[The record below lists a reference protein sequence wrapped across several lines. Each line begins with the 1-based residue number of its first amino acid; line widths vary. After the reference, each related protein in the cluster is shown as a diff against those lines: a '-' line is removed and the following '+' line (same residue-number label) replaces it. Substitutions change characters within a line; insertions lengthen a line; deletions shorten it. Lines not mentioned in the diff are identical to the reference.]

1 HLAAQQQGQARAQE
15 WAELLQVCAQ
25 VLDELTATAQTQEA
39 RLLEVQR
46 QRAAL
51 EARERSASAVETL
64 TRAQRQQD
72 RQAAEI
78 QVELRRRQEQ
88 IAQAEDRMAAR
99 HEVAQTRPRSEESS
113 WR

>member
-1 HLAAQQQGQARAQE
+1 MLPVWFATLSVRASRSYRLPVEVQQRKRAQE

-51 EARERSASAVETL
+51 EARERSASAVEIPSTASA
-64 TRAQRQQD
+64 TCRAL
-72 RQAAEI
+72 
-78 QVELRRRQEQ
+78 LRMPSML
-88 IAQAEDRMAAR
+88 APA
-99 HEVAQTRPRSEESS
+99 
-113 WR
+113 